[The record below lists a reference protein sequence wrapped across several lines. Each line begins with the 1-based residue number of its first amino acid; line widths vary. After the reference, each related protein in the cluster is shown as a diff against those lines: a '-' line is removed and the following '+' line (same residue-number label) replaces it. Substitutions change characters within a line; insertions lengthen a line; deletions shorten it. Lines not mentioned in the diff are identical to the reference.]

1 MTKQQIQNQKNIHK
15 NAMDAIQAAV
25 NKTDIE
31 SHKNDLLKPV
41 HHHLNEIAKLDTI
54 VPDGNSNMTIL
65 VIGLIFGVLYLYSKD
80 SICLI
85 IAVGSIGYLLYS
97 AVQKND
103 SEIN

>member
-15 NAMDAIQAAV
+15 NAVDAIQAAV

-41 HHHLNEIAKLDTI
+41 HHHLNEIAKLD
-54 VPDGNSNMTIL
+54 VMEPDGNSNMTIFIIAL
-65 VIGLIFGVLYLYSKD
+65 VFGVLHFYSKD
-80 SICLI
+80 SICLMI
-85 IAVGSIGYLLYS
+85 SIALFAYLIYS